1 MLTIRLQRKGKK
13 NQPFFKIVVTEEK
26 KSSTRGRF
34 VEELGFYNPLTKE
47 RKLKG
52 DRAKYWM
59 SVGAQPSDT
68 VYNMLVTDNI
78 IEGKK
83 RPKHKKSKK
92 KPASPDTILA
102 ESKQASQGGQEE
114 VAPAAAATVENTAPQ
129 PKADQPQEAP
139 VEAKAEEKA
148 EQPKE
153 AEAPKET
160 PKSES
165 EPAKEQE
172 QTPNPISEEP
182 EAKPSSP
189 KALDKS

>member
-13 NQPFFKIVVTEEK
+13 NQPFFKIVVTEAK
-26 KSSTRGRF
+26 RSSTRGRF

-92 KPASPDTILA
+92 K
-102 ESKQASQGGQEE
+102 QEE
-114 VAPAAAATVENTAPQ
+114 SAPAAAAETTKTSEAKPTSAEPVKTEETTPEQGSDSELAKTEETTKAPKEVKTPQ
-129 PKADQPQEAP
+129 EQSQEAP
-139 VEAKAEEKA
+139 AE
-148 EQPKE
+148 
-153 AEAPKET
+153 
-160 PKSES
+160 
-165 EPAKEQE
+165 EPAKTEE
-172 QTPNPISEEP
+172 AAPEEP
-182 EAKPSSP
+182 KEKTHNP
-189 KALDKS
+189 

>member
-92 KPASPDTILA
+92 KPVSPDTILA

-114 VAPAAAATVENTAPQ
+114 AAPAAAAPAKDAAPQ

-139 VEAKAEEKA
+139 AEAKAEETEK
-148 EQPKE
+148 PKE
-153 AEAPKET
+153 AEASQEQPQEAPAK
-160 PKSES
+160 
-165 EPAKEQE
+165 EPAKTEE
-172 QTPNPISEEP
+172 GDPGELKKEP
-182 EAKPSSP
+182 EKTS
-189 KALDKS
+189 